1 MKKFTLIELL
11 VVVAIIGILASL
23 LLPALGKSRKVAQ
36 RASCMS
42 SMRNVNIGL
51 AMFSDD
57 NDEIIS
63 HSYGKG
69 SSSNWWVLDWPL
81 GIDTYLGG
89 QATPTTNSYQFKPVS
104 SKAFYGCP
112 TTNSDSGQVFDVDYG
127 MPSRSGPKINTYNG
141 YKRTVI
147 TKPAENIILADSVW
161 TSDRGRSVFQQQH
174 NYEKSTGA
182 DLAIYKHLDT
192 TANYAFF
199 DGHVKSIRWMPEVPF
214 RTLYFDDLMN
224 NLQDIGIGASA
235 VTYTP

>member
-63 HSYGKG
+63 HSYGSG

-104 SKAFYGCP
+104 SEAFYGCP

-147 TKPAENIILADSVW
+147 AKPAENIILADSVW

-182 DLAIYKHLDT
+182 DLGIYKHLDT